1 MELNKMSIKY
11 VRTMS
16 LEYEGEE
23 LNNVN
28 WGKLSHELHKKGV
41 SMVGRWDSDTDD
53 CEYGFKEE
61 ISSKTTYDIEI
72 DGVEFESF
80 NWSSDAN
87 KVVNAL
93 NRYFNDENIEVNLV
107 RNETEKSKKVWKQP
121 ANKYCYLEI
130 DGLEGEMGYGAGVHQ
145 IFEIDGE
152 SITMQTTLERSYK
165 TLELKFVIIWN
176 SEKVQ
181 RKEVIEKMMVDGV
194 VADMG
199 KIQAVVEGRL
209 KLKKFGYDVEN
220 PSIDCHFDA
229 ITESRSECTPD
240 IIAQVRE
247 ARNSS

>member
-1 MELNKMSIKY
+1 MSIKY
-11 VRTMS
+11 VRTM
-16 LEYEGEE
+16 E
-23 LNNVN
+23 LSYDGDALNDVS
-28 WGKLSHELHKKGV
+28 WGKMSHELHKKGV
-41 SMVGRWDSDTDD
+41 SMVGRWDYDNEDS
-53 CEYGFKEE
+53 EYGFMEE

-72 DGVEFESF
+72 DGEHFESF
-80 NWSSDAN
+80 SWTSDAN

-93 NRYFNDENIEVNLV
+93 NRYFNDEDIEVNMIK
-107 RNETEKSKKVWKQP
+107 NENEKTKKVWKQP

-145 IFEIDGE
+145 CFNIDDE
-152 SITMQTTLERSYK
+152 LVTMQTTIDKSFR
-165 TLELKFVIIWN
+165 TIELKFVVIWN

-181 RKEVIEKMMVDGV
+181 RKEIIEKMMVESV
-194 VADMG
+194 LADMG
-199 KIQAVVEGRL
+199 KIQSVVEGRL

>member
-1 MELNKMSIKY
+1 
-11 VRTMS
+11 
-16 LEYEGEE
+16 
-23 LNNVN
+23 
-28 WGKLSHELHKKGV
+28 
-41 SMVGRWDSDTDD
+41 MVGRWDYDTSD

-61 ISSKTTYDIEI
+61 TSSKTTYDVEI

-93 NRYFNDENIEVNLV
+93 TRYFNDENIEVNLI

-121 ANKYCYLEI
+121 SNKFCYLEI

-145 IFEIDGE
+145 NFEIDGE
-152 SITMQTTLERSYK
+152 TITMQTTLERSYR
-165 TLELKFVIIWN
+165 TIELKFVIIWN

-181 RKEVIEKMMVDGV
+181 RKEIIEKMMVDGV
-194 VADMG
+194 LADMG

>member
-1 MELNKMSIKY
+1 
-11 VRTMS
+11 
-16 LEYEGEE
+16 
-23 LNNVN
+23 
-28 WGKLSHELHKKGV
+28 
-41 SMVGRWDSDTDD
+41 
-53 CEYGFKEE
+53 
-61 ISSKTTYDIEI
+61 
-72 DGVEFESF
+72 
-80 NWSSDAN
+80 
-87 KVVNAL
+87 
-93 NRYFNDENIEVNLV
+93 
-107 RNETEKSKKVWKQP
+107 
-121 ANKYCYLEI
+121 
-130 DGLEGEMGYGAGVHQ
+130 
-145 IFEIDGE
+145 
-152 SITMQTTLERSYK
+152 MQTTLERSYK

-199 KIQAVVEGRL
+199 KIQAVVESRL